1 MSDADASH
9 KEAGEPDEGFV
20 DLHLHSTRSDGSST
34 PEEVV
39 ARAREAGLRLISLT
53 DHDSVDGVVEA
64 QAAGIAQGV
73 EVIPG
78 AELSVQH
85 EGRDVHV
92 LAYFVDPDSSILATC
107 LKTFRDERRNRA
119 ERIVKRL
126 NRMGVRVRLEH
137 VLAKADGGAVG
148 RPHVADA
155 LVEEGICFS
164 SNEAFNKYLGY
175 GKPAYQKKSALTP
188 AEAVEVIHDAGGVA
202 IIAHPVLYRND
213 DLLPGLAEA
222 GVDGIEVWHIKHQSG
237 DVERYKAFAKRFD
250 LLVSGGSDCHGDGRG
265 NAVMGQVQVPYSV
278 YENLQEGW
286 CNRISA

>member
-1 MSDADASH
+1 MNDADTSH
-9 KEAGEPDEGFV
+9 EEAGEPDEGFV

-64 QAAGIAQGV
+64 QAAGIVHGV
-73 EVIPG
+73 EVVPG

-92 LAYFVDPDSSILATC
+92 LAYFVDPDSSTLATC
-107 LKTFRDERRNRA
+107 LKTYQDERRNRA
-119 ERIVKRL
+119 DRIVKRL
-126 NRMGVRVRLEH
+126 NSLGVRVKLEH
-137 VLAKADGGAVG
+137 VLAKADGGSIG
-148 RPHVADA
+148 RPHVADV
-155 LVEEGICFS
+155 LVEEGFCFS
-164 SNEAFNKYLGY
+164 SNEAFHKYLGY
-175 GKPAYQKKSALTP
+175 GKPAYQEKFVMTP

-202 IIAHPVLYRND
+202 VIAHPVLYGND

-265 NAVMGQVQVPYSV
+265 NAVMGQVQVPYSI
-278 YENLQEGW
+278 YEDLQEGW
-286 CNRISA
+286 CDRISA